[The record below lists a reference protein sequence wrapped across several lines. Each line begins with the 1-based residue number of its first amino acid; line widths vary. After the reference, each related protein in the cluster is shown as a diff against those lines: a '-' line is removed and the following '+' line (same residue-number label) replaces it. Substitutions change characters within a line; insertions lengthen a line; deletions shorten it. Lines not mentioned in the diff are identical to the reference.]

1 MAYEQVNFAAWFSF
15 REGEVLVCSG
25 FAGDVA
31 EIFGIVVFYG
41 GVDEE
46 KCCIVGAFAACEGDF
61 ADFFGGG
68 TFEDDAQRYRRFVWF
83 CIWHE
88 AIYPF

>member
-25 FAGDVA
+25 FTWDIA

-41 GVDEE
+41 GVD
-46 KCCIVGAFAACEGDF
+46 
-61 ADFFGGG
+61 
-68 TFEDDAQRYRRFVWF
+68 
-83 CIWHE
+83 
-88 AIYPF
+88 